1 VTRAL
6 LIAAVALLAVLTAA
20 PAVAHTV
27 GVSRGEYRAVPE
39 GLAVSLTFAANELAS
54 LGPGPRVAERL
65 RVDDGTACV
74 VATSR
79 TTTLERDGVQLDAT
93 FRCTHGAARRVSLAP
108 LLGELTRGHRHE
120 AVTLPSGASTLLF
133 EGSSELELTIPST
146 AGNAPSPA
154 PDADAPAT
162 SFPGFVQLG
171 IEHILTG
178 YDHLVFL
185 LALVVVGL
193 GTKRTVVVASAF
205 TLGHSL
211 SLALSALGVWTPP
224 SSLVE
229 PAIALSVAYVGL
241 ENLVA
246 ESHERRARLALAFG
260 LVHGF
265 GFASVLTGVSFRGF
279 ELLSALAGFNL
290 GVELG
295 QLLVLAALLP
305 LVALVFARPALGRHA
320 MRGVSA
326 GVVLLGA
333 LWFVERV
340 S

>member
-1 VTRAL
+1 
-6 LIAAVALLAVLTAA
+6 
-20 PAVAHTV
+20 
-27 GVSRGEYRAVPE
+27 
-39 GLAVSLTFAANELAS
+39 
-54 LGPGPRVAERL
+54 
-65 RVDDGTACV
+65 V

-79 TTTLERDGVQLDAT
+79 VTTLERDGVQLDAT
-93 FRCTHGAARRVSLAP
+93 YRCTHGAALRVSLAP
-108 LLGELTRGHRHE
+108 LLADLTRGHRHE
-120 AVTLPSGASTLLF
+120 AITLPAGASTLLF
-133 EGSSELELTIPST
+133 EGSSELELATPN
-146 AGNAPSPA
+146 AAVNAPNPASPA
-154 PDADAPAT
+154 PHADAPAS
-162 SFPGFVQLG
+162 SFSGFVRLG

-193 GTKRTVVVASAF
+193 GIKRTVVVASAF

-211 SLALSALGVWTPP
+211 SLALSALGVWAPP
-224 SSLVE
+224 SSFVE
-229 PAIALSVAYVGL
+229 PAIALSVAYVGI

-246 ESHERRARLALAFG
+246 ASHERRARLAFAFG

-265 GFASVLTGVSFRGF
+265 GFASVLADVKFRGF

-290 GVELG
+290 GVEVG

-320 MRGVSA
+320 MRAVSA
-326 GVVLLGA
+326 GVIALGA